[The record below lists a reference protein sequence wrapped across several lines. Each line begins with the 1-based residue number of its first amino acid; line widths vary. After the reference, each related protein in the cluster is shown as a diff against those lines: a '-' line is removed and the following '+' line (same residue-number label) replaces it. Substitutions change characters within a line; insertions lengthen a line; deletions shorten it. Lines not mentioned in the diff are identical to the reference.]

1 MNEEIISK
9 VSKKIN
15 LKEYQ
20 IKNVINLLSEGA
32 TIPFIARY
40 RKEVTGNLNEEELRL
55 IETEYN
61 YAVNLQNRKD
71 DVKRLI
77 DEKGMLTSELIKA
90 ID

>member
-20 IKNVINLLSEGA
+20 IKNVIGLLSEGA

-55 IETEYN
+55 IETEY
-61 YAVNLQNRKD
+61 K
-71 DVKRLI
+71 
-77 DEKGMLTSELIKA
+77 
-90 ID
+90 